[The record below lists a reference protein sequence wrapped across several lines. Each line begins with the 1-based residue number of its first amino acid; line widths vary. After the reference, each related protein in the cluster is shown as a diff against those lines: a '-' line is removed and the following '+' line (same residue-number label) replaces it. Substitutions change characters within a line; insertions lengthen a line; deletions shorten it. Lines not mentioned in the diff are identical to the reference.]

1 MSARATG
8 GRIVPEGIR
17 RRLVMGLGANA
28 FGNVVT
34 IAIQLITVP
43 VLLQMWGTRVYG
55 EWLVLVALAAFLAMS
70 DWGFE
75 NTAGNEMTAALAVS
89 KTETAA
95 EIFQSTSLLV
105 AFASVAFLSVATG
118 IATLLPFHEWFEL
131 RALGN
136 SDVVLVVVILL
147 VHVAVLLQ
155 AGVIRAAHRAAGDYA
170 IGAMHGHIARIADAA
185 AVVGT
190 ALIGGAPLQAA
201 VLMVFAR
208 VAVTVYSGYELK
220 RRNSWVRFGIT
231 RATRS
236 TIWRLLPGVTA
247 MMAFP
252 LGLAL
257 TLQGMIAVVGL
268 VLGPVAVVAFATFRT
283 LSRLTYQLGGVITNA
298 VWPEMSF
305 AFGSG
310 DMRMA
315 RALHRRTFQ
324 VVAWLVAPAAL
335 VIALGGRFLLHAWTS
350 GSVPYMPALLYL
362 LLGTAVIEA
371 TWTASALVMLGSGN
385 HHRIAG
391 AYLAGAAVSI
401 TLAVAS
407 MPRFGVEGAAASLL
421 AVAIAMAPYVI
432 RKSLA
437 ITGDSFAVLAS
448 VVSRPPSLPS
458 LLGKRVAAEGVQQ

>member
-1 MSARATG
+1 
-8 GRIVPEGIR
+8 
-17 RRLVMGLGANA
+17 MGLGANA

-34 IAIQLITVP
+34 TAIQLVTVP
-43 VLLQMWGTRVYG
+43 VLLQVWGTRVYG
-55 EWLVLVALAAFLAMS
+55 EWLVLIALGAFLAMS

-89 KTETAA
+89 KDELAT

-105 AFASVAFLSVATG
+105 AFASIGFLVIATGVATV
-118 IATLLPFHEWFEL
+118 LPFHEWFEL
-131 RALGN
+131 RALGD
-136 SDVVLVVVILL
+136 SDVVLIIVFLL
-147 VHVAVLLQ
+147 LHVAVLLQ

-190 ALIGGAPLQAA
+190 AVLGGTPLQAA
-201 VLMVFAR
+201 VAMVVSR
-208 VAVTVYSGYELK
+208 VGVTLYSGYELK
-220 RRNSWVRFGIT
+220 RRNSWVRFGKT
-231 RATRS
+231 RATRN
-236 TIWRLLPGVTA
+236 TIRRLLPNVTA

-268 VLGPVAVVAFATFRT
+268 VLGPVAVVAYATFRT
-283 LSRLTYQLGGVITNA
+283 LSRLAYQLGGVITNA

-324 VVAWLVAPAAL
+324 VVVWLVAPAAL
-335 VIALGGRFLLHAWTS
+335 VIAVAGRFLLETWTS

-371 TWTASALVMLGSGN
+371 TWTASALVLLGSGN

-401 TLAVAS
+401 TLAVIS

-421 AVAIAMAPYVI
+421 AVAIAMAPYVV

-437 ITGDSFAVLAS
+437 LTGDSFSALAS
-448 VVSRPPSLPS
+448 VVLKPPSLPS